1 MVGGGSAFWVLC
13 YGLYYWVSRISLDS
27 LSGIV
32 LYLGY
37 LFLIVLLDFLI
48 TGKYMSHSL
57 DCDDDRT
64 PLGTIGFLASFWAVR
79 RIYKSIRID

>member
-13 YGLYYWVSRISLDS
+13 YGLYYWISRISLDS
-27 LSGIV
+27 LSGVV

-48 TGKYMSHSL
+48 TGKYMIYFL
-57 DCDDDRT
+57 DGTDRT
-64 PLGTIGFLASFWAVR
+64 PSGTIGFLASYWAVR
-79 RIYKSIRID
+79 RIYSSIRID